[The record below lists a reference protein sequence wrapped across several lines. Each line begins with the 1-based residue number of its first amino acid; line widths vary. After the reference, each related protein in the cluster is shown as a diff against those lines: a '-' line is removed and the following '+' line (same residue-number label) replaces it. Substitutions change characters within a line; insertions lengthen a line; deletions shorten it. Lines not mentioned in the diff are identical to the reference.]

1 MPLTPLPPAR
11 RQALRGLLAAAAVP
25 CLAGMPAR
33 AWANR
38 DPQALLVASDAV
50 RNPGRPFRVTATL
63 AEFERGKQVDESV
76 LATFSRT
83 LDESGQFASLIQFVE
98 PARDAGKLLL
108 KTGSDMWF
116 YDPSTKASV
125 RIAPQQRLMGQAA
138 NGDVVTVNFARDYK
152 VQQAAEESVTDGERR
167 KRDSLKLTLAAS
179 VPDATYTGI
188 ELWVDAETAAPIRAR
203 FLAESGR
210 LLKTAFF
217 RRFQRQLGADRPTET
232 VIIDGVN
239 TQAVTVVRL
248 ADYQARNLPASWFQR
263 DYLPRFQGE

>member
-1 MPLTPLPPAR
+1 MFPSPTPSSR
-11 RQALRGLLAAAAVP
+11 RRLLCGATAAAVAP
-25 CLAGMPAR
+25 LLGGLPAR

-38 DPQALLVASDAV
+38 EPQALLAASDAV
-50 RNPGRPFRVTATL
+50 RNPGRPFRVTVTL
-63 AEFERGKQVDESV
+63 AEFERGKQVDES
-76 LATFSRT
+76 LLHTFSRT
-83 LDESGQFASLIQFVE
+83 LEDSGQFATLIQFVE

-125 RIAPQQRLMGQAA
+125 RISPQQRLMGQAA

-167 KRDSLKLTLAAS
+167 KRDAVKLSLAAA
-179 VPDATYTGI
+179 VPDATYANI
-188 ELWVDAETAAPIRAR
+188 ELWVDAESAAPIRAR

-239 TQAVTVVRL
+239 SQAVTVVRL
-248 ADYQARNLPASWFQR
+248 ADFQSRNLPPSWFQR